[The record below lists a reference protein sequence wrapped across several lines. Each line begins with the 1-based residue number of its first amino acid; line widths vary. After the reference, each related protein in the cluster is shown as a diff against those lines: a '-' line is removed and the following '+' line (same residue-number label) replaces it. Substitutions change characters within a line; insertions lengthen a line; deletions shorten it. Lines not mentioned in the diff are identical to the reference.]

1 MWVVGGQE
9 GRQQAMPNQRFHQAG
24 QAARQAGGRLVRFL
38 IERNANECKY
48 HANKLLPGGSGLG
61 AEGEGRGLLSRGP
74 PPSPFLFLGC
84 PRPCPPTPW
93 CCPPNQAITFWEQ
106 WALHPPPQEL
116 PDLLPNPVAPDGGDR
131 MLKEEP
137 ANLWMGLA

>member
-1 MWVVGGQE
+1 MQ
-9 GRQQAMPNQRFHQAG
+9 MK
-24 QAARQAGGRLVRFL
+24 
-38 IERNANECKY
+38 CKY

-61 AEGEGRGLLSRGP
+61 AEGEGRGLLIRGP
-74 PPSPFLFLGC
+74 PLSPFLSLLGL
-84 PRPCPPTPW
+84 PTPLPTPW

-106 WALHPPPQEL
+106 WALHSPPPPRAPFL
-116 PDLLPNPVAPDGGDR
+116 IYSPNPVAPDGGDR

>member
-1 MWVVGGQE
+1 MQ
-9 GRQQAMPNQRFHQAG
+9 MK
-24 QAARQAGGRLVRFL
+24 
-38 IERNANECKY
+38 CKY

-74 PPSPFLFLGC
+74 PLSPFLSLLGL
-84 PRPCPPTPW
+84 PTPL
-93 CCPPNQAITFWEQ
+93 PT
-106 WALHPPPQEL
+106 HPLVL
-116 PDLLPNPVAPDGGDR
+116 PTQPGHYILGTVGIASPTSRAPFLIYSPNPVAPDGGDR